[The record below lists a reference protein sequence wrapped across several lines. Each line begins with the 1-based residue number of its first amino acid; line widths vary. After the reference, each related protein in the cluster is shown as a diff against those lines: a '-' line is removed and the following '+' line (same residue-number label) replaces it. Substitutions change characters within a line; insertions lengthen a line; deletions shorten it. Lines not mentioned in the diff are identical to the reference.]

1 MFGGVATAGSN
12 RVVFATADGS
22 VVFLDVESGKVESQ
36 FALHPSAPERVQISA
51 CAVHSDGTILLADV
65 LHQCVRRFGRD
76 GRQLGRY
83 GGISM
88 PGPGVP
94 HDDAGILDEPC
105 ALLTMDDG
113 GLLVACGGF
122 EVENGVQ
129 RLDAEGNYRSSLAR
143 PEGGWLS
150 VQGLARVGDTIWVAE
165 TEGGAI
171 HRYRSDGSNLDRLEM
186 PEELQQPLRM
196 QFDGYEAVLALF
208 APRTKEEQEIFG
220 IARLDLDGS
229 FDSWVVEGGEDS
241 GRVYCPFDLAVL
253 ADGRFVVADLPLG
266 EPPDVRLQLFSA
278 DGRLL
283 NTLFEDPVD
292 LSSALK
298 AWFESMLASGDEGP
312 ETLYQQARIHHFHAG
327 MDRSNLLA
335 ARDLYRAAIERDPHL
350 LLARL
355 GLGALLQQGLDAP
368 EEAESE
374 HRMAIGEGGDEGEL
388 QARIAECRAAR
399 GDLDAAISLLK
410 EAVEGEHPPE
420 EYHRRVE
427 ELGTWYL
434 ERAGETP

>member
-1 MFGGVATAGSN
+1 
-12 RVVFATADGS
+12 
-22 VVFLDVESGKVESQ
+22 
-36 FALHPSAPERVQISA
+36 
-51 CAVHSDGTILLADV
+51 
-65 LHQCVRRFGRD
+65 
-76 GRQLGRY
+76 
-83 GGISM
+83 
-88 PGPGVP
+88 
-94 HDDAGILDEPC
+94 
-105 ALLTMDDG
+105 
-113 GLLVACGGF
+113 
-122 EVENGVQ
+122 
-129 RLDAEGNYRSSLAR
+129 
-143 PEGGWLS
+143 
-150 VQGLARVGDTIWVAE
+150 
-165 TEGGAI
+165 
-171 HRYRSDGSNLDRLEM
+171 
-186 PEELQQPLRM
+186 
-196 QFDGYEAVLALF
+196 
-208 APRTKEEQEIFG
+208 
-220 IARLDLDGS
+220 
-229 FDSWVVEGGEDS
+229 
-241 GRVYCPFDLAVL
+241 
-253 ADGRFVVADLPLG
+253 
-266 EPPDVRLQLFSA
+266 
-278 DGRLL
+278 L

-399 GDLDAAISLLK
+399 GDLDAAISMLK